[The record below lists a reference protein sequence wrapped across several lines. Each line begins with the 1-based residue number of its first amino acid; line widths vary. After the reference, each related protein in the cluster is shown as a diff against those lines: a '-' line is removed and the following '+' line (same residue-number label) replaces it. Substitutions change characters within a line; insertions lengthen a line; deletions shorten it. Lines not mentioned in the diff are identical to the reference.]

1 MARLR
6 LGYTKSRTGCLRC
19 KQRRVKCDETRP
31 ACKACV
37 RHGIECSLSTQPPPT
52 AARAPTATSAG
63 PNATSAAA
71 ATGSAPSPAPASSRR
86 SRPRPVNPNLQ
97 PKVGPLASGPPQG
110 GYGGGG
116 YGGGSVV
123 GSEAGGPSPAG
134 SLPTL
139 ADSPATAATPDPFPY
154 LTKLATGPPE
164 EDTANWVFDLE
175 LLHHFTTCTYNT
187 ILLDPG
193 RPELCRMWQIE
204 APKQAFVHIFL
215 LHEMLAVASYHL
227 AHLHP
232 ESRQAYSLRAS
243 HHQNAG
249 IRRMRHALSE
259 LSPSN
264 CHALFASSS
273 LLFIG
278 SLAAASI
285 NRDALDA
292 LTVDDLVDVLI
303 LVKGVGTVLYSFQDL
318 IRSGPLS
325 ALFFQPGGS
334 DEPNPALDRVVLAVS
349 DFLVEIA
356 ETETDARVRAII
368 HADAYRLV
376 SVIRTSLVQTAG
388 PEYRVVAAW
397 PIHMSD
403 DLIPLLRQRNQPAL
417 ALLSYYCV
425 VFHAAE
431 MRGYW
436 FMRGWAPTV
445 IRDIAR
451 TMTGPWKRHSAWALG
466 WITGHVALG

>member
-52 AARAPTATSAG
+52 AAGTPAATSVAANPTAAG
-63 PNATSAAA
+63 
-71 ATGSAPSPAPASSRR
+71 ATGSAPSPLPASSRR
-86 SRPRPVNPNLQ
+86 SRTRPVNHNLQ
-97 PKVGPLASGPPQG
+97 PKIEPPASGHLQG
-110 GYGGGG
+110 DYGGGG
-116 YGGGSVV
+116 GGVVV

-134 SLPTL
+134 SVPTL
-139 ADSPATAATPDPFPY
+139 VDSPATAVPPDPFPY
-154 LTKLATGPPE
+154 LTKLVTGPPE

-175 LLHHFTTCTYNT
+175 LLHHFTTSTYST
-187 ILLDPG
+187 LLLDPA
-193 RPELCRMWQIE
+193 RPEPSRMWQTE
-204 APKQAFVHIFL
+204 VPKQAFVHIFL
-215 LHEMLAVASYHL
+215 LHQILAVASYHL

-232 ESRQAYSLRAS
+232 ESRQVYSLRAS
-243 HHQNAG
+243 QHQNAG

-278 SLAAASI
+278 SLAAAST
-285 NRDALDA
+285 NRDTLDA

-303 LVKGVGTVLYSFQDL
+303 LVKGVGTVLYSCQDL

-325 ALFFQPGGS
+325 DLFIQRGGS

-376 SVIRTSLVQTAG
+376 SVIRSSLVQTAG

-397 PIHMSD
+397 PIQMSD

-431 MRGYW
+431 MQGYW
-436 FMRGWAPTV
+436 FMRGWAPAV
-445 IRDIAR
+445 IQDIAR
-451 TMTGPWKRHSAWALG
+451 TMTGLWKRHSAWALG
-466 WITGHVALG
+466 WITGHVAMG

>member
-31 ACKACV
+31 SCKACV
-37 RHGIECSLSTQPPPT
+37 RHGIECSLSTQPPP
-52 AARAPTATSAG
+52 AVSPA
-63 PNATSAAA
+63 ATSAAA
-71 ATGSAPSPAPASSRR
+71 NTPPPGGSAPSPLPAPPRR
-86 SRPRPVNPNLQ
+86 SRPRPVNPSLK
-97 PKVGPLASGPPQG
+97 PKIEPPTPGPPPQG
-110 GYGGGG
+110 EHSGGIGVIG
-116 YGGGSVV
+116 VSSV

-134 SLPTL
+134 SVPTL
-139 ADSPATAATPDPFPY
+139 ANSPATATPDPFPY
-154 LTKLATGPPE
+154 LTKLVTGPPE

-175 LLHHFTTCTYNT
+175 LLHHFTISTFNT
-187 ILLDPG
+187 LLIDPT
-193 RPELCRMWQIE
+193 RPEPSRMWQTE
-204 APKQAFVHIFL
+204 VPKQAFVHVFL
-215 LHEMLAVASYHL
+215 LHQILAVSSYHL

-232 ESRQAYSLRAS
+232 ESRHAYSLRAS
-243 HHQNAG
+243 QHQNAG
-249 IRRMRHALSE
+249 IRRMRHALSD
-259 LSPSN
+259 LSPAN

-278 SLAAASI
+278 SLAAAST
-285 NRDALDA
+285 NREAIDS

-303 LVKGVGTVLYSFQDL
+303 LVKGVGTVLYSCQDL
-318 IRSGPLS
+318 LRTGPLS
-325 ALFFQPGGS
+325 DLFIQRGGS
-334 DEPNPALDRVVLAVS
+334 DEPNPALDRVVLAVG

-356 ETETDARVRAII
+356 ETEADDRVRAII

-376 SVIRTSLVQTAG
+376 SVIRNSLVSTAG

-431 MRGYW
+431 MQGYW
-436 FMRGWAPTV
+436 FMRGWAPAV
-445 IRDIAR
+445 IQDIAR

-466 WITGHVALG
+466 WITGHATMG